1 MISCPRD
8 SRKDNLMFCSSK
20 KIKSEVN
27 IMREFFKTKKDIE
40 ERIRNNVK
48 NIAFYADNLTKEDC
62 ILVDLFLKSADKKY
76 GVNYHICEVRNTLH
90 NNTDFYKSYMPKN
103 NWTGW
108 ISVELTNLLL
118 CDEVWIFD
126 NGYDNYKLNG
136 RLDNVIKSLKKPV
149 KFLAKTSD
157 GKSWDFYKGRDMVR
171 NANDELQENYYYIVE
186 EYDFVPDNERQNSN
200 NQLRPISKTTLSEKE
215 YELAFSALELTQFM
229 GKLSI
234 KASVRND
241 NELLNKINPFLKT
254 GNEIL
259 MDILS
264 CNSCDEETLKLCQAK
279 LDFAAPD
286 VEKLINDYDL

>member
-1 MISCPRD
+1 MYTCRFIFEIYR
-8 SRKDNLMFCSSK
+8 
-20 KIKSEVN
+20 
-27 IMREFFKTKKDIE
+27 
-40 ERIRNNVK
+40 
-48 NIAFYADNLTKEDC
+48 
-62 ILVDLFLKSADKKY
+62 KKY
-76 GVNYHICEVRNTLH
+76 DINYHICEVKNILHDNT
-90 NNTDFYKSYMPKN
+90 NFYKPYVPKN

-108 ISVELTNLLL
+108 VSVELTNILL

-136 RLDNVIKSLKKPV
+136 RLDNALKSLEKPV

-157 GKSWDFYKGRDMVR
+157 SKTWDFYKGRDMVR
-171 NANDELQENYYYIVE
+171 NANDELQEDYYYIAE
-186 EYDFVPDNERQNSN
+186 EYNFVSDNERQNSN
-200 NQLRPISKTTLSEKE
+200 NQLRPISKTALSEKE

-229 GKLSI
+229 GELAI

-241 NELLNKINPFLKT
+241 NELLDKINPFIKT

-264 CNSCDEETLKLCQAK
+264 CNSCDEETLNLCQAK

>member
-1 MISCPRD
+1 
-8 SRKDNLMFCSSK
+8 
-20 KIKSEVN
+20 
-27 IMREFFKTKKDIE
+27 MREFFKTKKDIE
-40 ERIRNNVK
+40 ERIRNNVR
-48 NIAFYADNLTKEDC
+48 NIAFYADNLTKKDC
-62 ILVDLFLKSADKKY
+62 ILVDSFLKSAEKKY
-76 GVNYHICEVRNTLH
+76 DINYHICEVKNILHDNT
-90 NNTDFYKSYMPKN
+90 NFYKPYVKKN

-108 ISVELTNLLL
+108 VSVELTNILL

-136 RLDNVIKSLKKPV
+136 RLDNALKSLEKPV

-157 GKSWDFYKGRDMVR
+157 SKTWDFYKGRDMVR
-171 NANDELQENYYYIVE
+171 NANDELQEDYYYIVE

-200 NQLRPISKTTLSEKE
+200 NQLRPISKTALSEKE

-241 NELLNKINPFLKT
+241 NELLNKINPYLKT

-264 CNSCDEETLKLCQAK
+264 CNSCDEETLNLCQAK